1 LAPSSA
7 RAVTAAIDALDTEHC
22 GSASTARASASAP
35 ITASVNA
42 RAAPFARARVRRAP
56 RRPRGMDSL
65 ASDARPRAR
74 ALARPRAPPARA
86 APSDDIALRL
96 AHARETTDRGRRRAS
111 RFTVALQTV
120 DARQNATTTKTTTKT
135 TKTRARARRRRGETR
150 VGVATTA
157 RRERARDGDGRRCE

>member
-65 ASDARPRAR
+65 ASDARARAR

-120 DARQNATTTKTTTKT
+120 DDASSERDDDEDDDEDDEDA
-135 TKTRARARRRRGETR
+135 RARATEARRNARRRRDDCAARTR
-150 VGVATTA
+150 A
-157 RRERARDGDGRRCE
+157 

>member
-22 GSASTARASASAP
+22 GSASTARARASAP

-65 ASDARPRAR
+65 ASDARARAR

-120 DARQNATTTKTTTKT
+120 DDSSERDDDDEDDEDDEDA
-135 TKTRARARRRRGETR
+135 RARATEARRNARRRRDDCAARTR
-150 VGVATTA
+150 A
-157 RRERARDGDGRRCE
+157 

>member
-65 ASDARPRAR
+65 ASDARARAR

-120 DARQNATTTKTTTKT
+120 DDSSERDDDDEDDEDDEDA
-135 TKTRARARRRRGETR
+135 RARATEARRNARRRRDDCAARTR
-150 VGVATTA
+150 A
-157 RRERARDGDGRRCE
+157 

>member
-35 ITASVNA
+35 ITTSVNA

-65 ASDARPRAR
+65 ASDARARAR

-120 DARQNATTTKTTTKT
+120 DASSERDDDEDDDEDDEDA
-135 TKTRARARRRRGETR
+135 RARATEARRNARRRRDDCAARTR
-150 VGVATTA
+150 A
-157 RRERARDGDGRRCE
+157 

>member
-65 ASDARPRAR
+65 ASDARARAR

-120 DARQNATTTKTTTKT
+120 DASSERDDDEDDDEDDEDA
-135 TKTRARARRRRGETR
+135 RARATEARRNARRRRDDCAARTR
-150 VGVATTA
+150 A
-157 RRERARDGDGRRCE
+157 